1 MWIDTRECVPLADGE
16 YYVQTVYGGVKTMYY
31 TYEGGWNTH
40 RDPDGTLHTKN
51 AINDGYVCR
60 WCKVEAPP
68 TVPTEWA
75 DDYNKKGGE

>member
-40 RDPDGTLHTKN
+40 RDSDGALYKEN
-51 AINDGYVCR
+51 AIDDGYVAR
-60 WCKVEAPP
+60 WCKVETPP
-68 TVPTEWA
+68 SVPTEWKEE
-75 DDYNKKGGE
+75 YWKGVI